1 MISLILLMT
10 KTTVRLFVTSRSK
23 DKLGEEALVKISRV
37 EFSPVAVH
45 NCT

>member
-1 MISLILLMT
+1 MWYRYIVLT
-10 KTTVRLFVTSRSK
+10 DCTSK

>member
-1 MISLILLMT
+1 MQKMSSMHIKHSSIS
-10 KTTVRLFVTSRSK
+10 SK